1 MVILLYNELYEE
13 IEFNLINRM
22 KDENHSRVLDLD
34 KNLLN
39 VFEAISRDENGLR
52 YYYTI
57 LAKAVGLNA
66 MAEY

>member
-1 MVILLYNELYEE
+1 
-13 IEFNLINRM
+13 M